1 MLPHPP
7 PLNSSEL
14 QAICDTIVSNQ
25 DKYTKKQTVADS
37 TFTAFGLSPQ
47 STPNDLFLK
56 IKELENRTTIISSV
70 FIGNGQNTV
79 RINLS
84 AGFQAQ
90 AIFIMPQ
97 MYSQTVG
104 SSNYIQ
110 WNVAFFADIGSNI
123 GVFSCVQSQQTI
135 YIITNTQ
142 YGYIPNNNGVVY
154 NYVAIG
160 YKS

>member
-1 MLPHPP
+1 
-7 PLNSSEL
+7 
-14 QAICDTIVSNQ
+14 
-25 DKYTKKQTVADS
+25 
-37 TFTAFGLSPQ
+37 
-47 STPNDLFLK
+47 LK
-56 IKELENRTTIISSV
+56 IKESENRTTIISGV
-70 FIGNGQNTV
+70 FIGNRQNSV
-79 RINLS
+79 LINLS

-104 SSNYIQ
+104 SGNYIQ

-123 GVFSCVQSQQTI
+123 GVFSCVQSKQTI

-142 YGYIPNNNGVVY
+142 YGYIPNNNGVAY